1 MSADSASA
9 EALEQGRLLFA
20 GPINFMLSAADMAQL
35 PSPDVPE
42 VAFAG
47 RSNVGKSSLV
57 NAITG
62 RKALAR
68 ASVTPGRTQ
77 MLNLFAIG
85 DPPRLRLV
93 DMPGY
98 GFAKAPREVVVQW
111 QKLVMLYLRGRPN
124 LKRLLLLIDARH
136 GLKDNDRA
144 IMTLLDEAAVSY
156 QLVLTKA
163 DKLKDGGAYV
173 RRLVADGAR
182 SHVAAHPDVL
192 VTSADTQDGIDRVRA
207 ALADLSSS

>member
-1 MSADSASA
+1 MMSPD
-9 EALEQGRLLFA
+9 ALERGRLLFA
-20 GPINFMLSAADMAQL
+20 GPVSFMLSAADMAQL
-35 PSPDVPE
+35 PPPDVPE

-62 RKALAR
+62 RKAIAR

-77 MLNLFAIG
+77 MLNLFAVG

-98 GFAKAPREVVVQW
+98 GFAKAPRDVVAQW

-136 GLKDNDRA
+136 GLKPNDLA

-156 QLVLTKA
+156 QLILTKA
-163 DKLKDGGAYV
+163 DKLKDGGRTVA
-173 RRLVADGAR
+173 RLVADGAR
-182 SHVAAHPDVL
+182 SHVAAHPEVL
-192 VTSADTQDGIDRVRA
+192 VSSSETGAGIADVRSAI
-207 ALADLSSS
+207 ADLSSP